1 MKKLLSI
8 SLLILLANTV
18 FSQIVTNPDTVCVGS
33 TEYYKVPK
41 TAGSTYTWGIYHG
54 SGTIIASATTDSI
67 NIAWSN
73 TAGLDSI
80 WVFEVNAGNCKGDTS
95 KLKVARV
102 AKPTAQFDNANL
114 CSGNILKVIFTG
126 YLPFSLE
133 YTRNGTIIVQNG
145 ITQNPYTIGT
155 QSGNYHLVNVTD
167 KNCKNLILS
176 GTINSLIAQP
186 LNTLQIIHK

>member
-1 MKKLLSI
+1 MKKVLTI
-8 SLLILLANTV
+8 SLLLVLANSV
-18 FSQIVTNPDTVCVGS
+18 FSQVVTNPDTVCVGS

-54 SGTIIASATTDSI
+54 SGTIIPSATTDSI

-80 WVFEVNAGNCKGDTS
+80 WVFEINAGNCKGDTA

-102 AKPTAQFDNANL
+102 AKPTAQFDNATL
-114 CSGNILKVIFTG
+114 CSGTVLNVSFTG
-126 YLPFSLE
+126 YSPFSLE
-133 YTRNGTIIVQNG
+133 YTRNGNSIVQSG
-145 ITQNPYTIGT
+145 ITQNPYTIGS
-155 QSGNYHLVNVTD
+155 QSGNYQIIKITDRNCVNTT
-167 KNCKNLILS
+167 LS
-176 GTINSLIAQP
+176 GTINSVIAQP